1 MNGYIIFEE
10 QVTAVIDKYKE
21 LSFKI
26 EDGIPCVFGSIILV
40 DEYGNIDAESQVL
53 KDFQLIQYDL
63 IRKNGYIKQD
73 SDFFKLGD

>member
-40 DEYGNIDAESQVL
+40 DEYGNIEDTAYSDETVHPIPGQTE
-53 KDFQLIQYDL
+53 QLFL
-63 IRKNGYIKQD
+63 
-73 SDFFKLGD
+73 